1 MQHSDPK
8 TSAHVV
14 RFFAAA
20 TCLPVLLLALGAT
33 LGGIWTA
40 ISLIYMTILSYGLD
54 MLVRFVRSP
63 SDPETEF
70 PAANALSAAL
80 AVAHFLLLTLAIY
93 ALSHDTF
100 GNWEK
105 FAIFLATGL
114 FFGQVSNSN
123 AHELVHRTRPLYR
136 RLGTWVY
143 ISILFGHH
151 ASAHP
156 KVHHRFVA
164 TDMDPNSAPKGMSYY
179 RFLPRAW
186 AGSFKAGLLAE
197 STMRAQAN
205 KSGLHPYVLYLG
217 GAFFCLILATMIGG
231 FLGLIMYIALSL
243 YASSQLMLSDYVQH
257 YGLRRRTLPSG
268 GFEPVGSAHSWN
280 SPHWFSSFLML
291 NAPRHSDHHA
301 HPMTPY
307 VALEV
312 TPNMPMWPRP
322 LPAMATLALFP
333 SAWRRVMDHRVDW
346 VMAQAKPD
354 EAHTS

>member
-1 MQHSDPK
+1 MKHQASKPNH
-8 TSAHVV
+8 HVV

-20 TCLPVLLLALGAT
+20 TCFPILLLALAAT
-33 LGGIWTA
+33 FGGTWTA
-40 ISLIYMTILSYGLD
+40 IALFYMTILSYGLD
-54 MLVRFVRSP
+54 MLVRFARSP

-70 PAANALSAAL
+70 PAANALSAVL
-80 AVAHFLLLTLAIY
+80 AVAHFCLLPLVIY
-93 ALSHDTF
+93 ALSHGTL
-100 GNWEK
+100 GGWEK
-105 FAIFLATGL
+105 FSVFLATGL

-151 ASAHP
+151 TSAHP

-164 TDMDPNSAPKGMSYY
+164 TDMDPNSAPKGMSFY

-186 AGSFKAGLLAE
+186 IGSFKAGLLAE
-197 STMRAQAN
+197 STMRAQA
-205 KSGLHPYVLYLG
+205 KKGGLHPYALYFG
-217 GAFFCLILATMIGG
+217 GAVFCLILATLIGG
-231 FLGLIMYIALSL
+231 LLGLIIYIALSF

-257 YGLRRRTLPSG
+257 YGLRRRTLPNG
-268 GFEPVGSAHSWN
+268 GFEPVGPAHSWN

-291 NAPRHSDHHA
+291 NAPHHSDHHA

-307 VALEV
+307 VALKV
-312 TPNMPMWPRP
+312 TPDMPMWPRP

-333 SAWRRVMDHRVDW
+333 NAWRRVMDRRVDQI
-346 VMAQAKPD
+346 MGQNKP
-354 EAHTS
+354 AHTS

>member
-1 MQHSDPK
+1 MQHSDSK
-8 TSAHVV
+8 TSSHVV

-20 TCLPVLLLALGAT
+20 TCLPVLLLALAAI
-33 LGGIWTA
+33 LGGAWAA
-40 ISLIYMTILSYGLD
+40 IALIYMTTLSYGLD
-54 MLVRFVRSP
+54 MLVRFARTP
-63 SDPETEF
+63 SEPETEF
-70 PAANALSAAL
+70 PAANVLSATL
-80 AVAHFLLLTLAIY
+80 AVAHFLLLPLVLY
-93 ALSHDTF
+93 ALSHDAL

-123 AHELVHRTRPLYR
+123 AHELVHRPRPLYR

-151 ASAHP
+151 TSAHP

-164 TDMDPNSAPKGMSYY
+164 TDMDPNSAPKGMSFYT
-179 RFLPRAW
+179 FLPRAW
-186 AGSFKAGLLAE
+186 IGSFKAGLLAE
-197 STMRAQAN
+197 STLRAQAN
-205 KSGLHPYVLYLG
+205 KGGLHPYATYLG
-217 GAFFCLILATMIGG
+217 GAFLCLIFSTLIGG
-231 FLGLIMYIALSL
+231 FHCLIIYIALSL

-257 YGLRRRTLPSG
+257 YGLRRTPLPSG
-268 GFEPVGSAHSWN
+268 GFEPVGAAHSWN

-312 TPNMPMWPRP
+312 TPEMPMWPRP

-333 SAWRRVMDHRVDW
+333 LAWRRVMDRRVDRI
-346 VMAQAKPD
+346 MAQHASD
-354 EAHTS
+354 SA